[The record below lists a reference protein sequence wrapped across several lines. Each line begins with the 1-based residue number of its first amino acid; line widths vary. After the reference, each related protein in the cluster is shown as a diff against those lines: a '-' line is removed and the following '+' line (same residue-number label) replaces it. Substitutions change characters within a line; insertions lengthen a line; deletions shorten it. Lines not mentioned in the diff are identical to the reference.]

1 MDVSSIMRPNELPFE
16 VPYDLER
23 AINELIDALE
33 REDMALGMYLD
44 EVEGSAR
51 MVSEENDDWIR
62 QYYVKWG
69 WRKQQHEA
77 D

>member
-69 WRKQQHEA
+69 WRKQQKKA